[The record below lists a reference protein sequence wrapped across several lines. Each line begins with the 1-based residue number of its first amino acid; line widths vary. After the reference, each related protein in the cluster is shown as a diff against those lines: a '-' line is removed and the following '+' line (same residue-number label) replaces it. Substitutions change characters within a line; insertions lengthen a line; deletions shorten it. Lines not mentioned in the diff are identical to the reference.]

1 MMSIVCDQVSIT
13 LDKKPVI
20 RSLSFEQ
27 QGAALIGLLGANG
40 AGKTTLMRALAGLQ
54 SIDSGSMRINGS
66 DPAREPVQLA
76 KTMAYLP
83 QQRVV
88 HWALP
93 VSDVVMLG
101 RMPHQ
106 RAFYPPN
113 QQDHSVV
120 QRVMQEMD
128 IAEFA
133 ARPFQT
139 LSGGEQARV
148 LIARALAQEPAVLIA
163 DEPANGLDPA
173 HQVAMMQTF
182 GKIVANGCTVLL
194 SVHDLNL
201 AARYCERILM
211 LDQGQIYRDGAPT
224 AVITPENLRGLLGIA
239 ADIRTVDGR
248 LAVSVVG

>member
-1 MMSIVCDQVSIT
+1 MSIVCHQVSIT
-13 LDKKPVI
+13 LDKKPI
-20 RSLSFEQ
+20 ICSLSFEQ
-27 QGAALIGLLGANG
+27 QDAALIGLLGCNG

-54 SIDSGSMRINGS
+54 PVDSGSVTINGLDS
-66 DPAREPVQLA
+66 GREPVQLA

-106 RAFYPPN
+106 RGFYPPN
-113 QQDHSVV
+113 KQDHAVV
-120 QRVMQEMD
+120 QRVMAEMD
-128 IAEFA
+128 ITEFA
-133 ARPFQT
+133 ARTFHT

-148 LIARALAQEPAVLIA
+148 LIARALAQEPTVLIA
-163 DEPANGLDPA
+163 DEPANGLDPS
-173 HQVAMMQTF
+173 HQVAMMKTF
-182 GKIVANGCTVLL
+182 GRIVEGGCTVLL

-201 AARYCERILM
+201 AARYCDRIIM
-211 LDQGQIYRDGAPT
+211 LDQGGIYQDGAPEQ
-224 AVITPENLRGLLGIA
+224 VITAEHLKGLLNIE
-239 ADIRTVDGR
+239 ADIRRVGGR